1 MCGCA
6 TNPNGRPIT
15 SNSTSSASERRIS
28 IRAPIA
34 LMSSTAPVSIISVSS
49 SVGRLP
55 VRVFADLARSDHY
68 FLRMRASVY
77 SAFADPPVVER
88 VDDPAPTPDG
98 VVVAVRA
105 SGVCRSDWHA
115 WMGHDPVEL
124 PHVGGH
130 ELAGE
135 VVAVGREVTSF
146 AEGDRV
152 TVPFCCGCGRC
163 ESCLAGE
170 TQVCENDFQPGFTAW
185 GSFAELV
192 ALPNAEL
199 NVVRLPEALG
209 YVEAASL
216 GCRFM
221 TSWAAVRVHAQ
232 VVPDEWVAVHG
243 CGGVGL
249 AATMIA
255 AAAGARVVAVDV
267 EPDKL
272 ELARSLG
279 AVETVNARD
288 GDAAEA
294 IVELTQ
300 GGAQVSIDA
309 LGTAVTCAASVRSLR
324 RRGRHVQV
332 GLPLGARR
340 GAPAADDGRH
350 LARAAARG
358 LPRDGRSPLPR
369 RCSRRSRAGRST
381 RHG

>member
-1 MCGCA
+1 
-6 TNPNGRPIT
+6 
-15 SNSTSSASERRIS
+15 
-28 IRAPIA
+28 
-34 LMSSTAPVSIISVSS
+34 
-49 SVGRLP
+49 
-55 VRVFADLARSDHY
+55 
-68 FLRMRASVY
+68 MRASVY
-77 SAFADPPVVER
+77 SAYADPPAVER
-88 VDDPAPTPDG
+88 VDDPVPPPDG

-135 VVAVGREVTSF
+135 VVAVGPEVRAF

-170 TQVCENDFQPGFTAW
+170 TQVCENGFQPGFSAW

-192 ALPNAEL
+192 ALPNADL
-199 NVVRLPEALG
+199 NVVKLPEALD

-221 TSWAAVRVHAQ
+221 TSWAAVREHARVQ
-232 VVPDEWVAVHG
+232 PGEWVAVHG

-255 AAAGARVVAVDV
+255 TAAGGRVIAVDV

-279 AVETVNARD
+279 AAETVDARA
-288 GDAAEA
+288 GDAAGA
-294 IVELTQ
+294 IAELTR

-309 LGTAVTCAASVRSLR
+309 LGTAATCAASVRSLR

-332 GLPLGARR
+332 GLPLGPDAEPPLPMMDVIARELR
-340 GAPAADDGRH
+340 IEGCHGMAVRH
-350 LARAAARG
+350 YPGLLESIARG
-358 LPRDGRSPLPR
+358 EVDP
-369 RCSRRSRAGRST
+369 SRLIGSRIGLEQVGAELQAMGEFAQRGVT
-381 RHG
+381 VMQP